1 MKKTLLLLLTLGAIA
16 SGADTKEQLWSIDFT
31 TLNRTSNGQAITFGD
46 YTFEVWDGTLSSA
59 GITSN
64 YTPATTT
71 TNEAGESVSVPAQ
84 IDRVHIVGDTGV
96 TWGDNFAVE
105 VVFTLPDGYDKA
117 GNWPAIFNMYGNGN
131 NDNLRF
137 GPYVGASSY
146 GIDGVNST
154 ALVKPDTPDWTAVTL
169 TTGEEHTALL
179 SVYEG
184 AVTLTIDGA
193 VAAKATLTE
202 SDGETTY
209 YGKDIPIDNMLIGGH
224 VGDGNGPVAS
234 SAWNMD
240 VTVSSLTMYKLVP
253 EPTTATLSLL
263 ALAGLAARRRRK

>member
-1 MKKTLLLLLTLGAIA
+1 MKKTLLVLLTLGAIA
-16 SGADTKEQLWSIDFT
+16 SGADTKEELWSIDFT
-31 TLNRTSNGQAITFGD
+31 TLNRTSSGQEITFGD
-46 YTFEVWDGTLSSA
+46 YKFKVWDGTLSSA

-71 TNEAGESVSVPAQ
+71 TNEAGETVTVPAK
-84 IDRVHIVGDTGV
+84 IDRVHIVGTTGV

-117 GNWPAIFNMYGNGN
+117 SNWPAIFNMYGDDN

-137 GPYVGASSY
+137 GPYVKDSSY
-146 GIDGVNST
+146 GIDGVSST
-154 ALVKPDTPDWTAVTL
+154 ALVKPATPDWTAVAL

-193 VAAKATLTE
+193 IAAKATLNT
-202 SDGETTY
+202 SNDY
-209 YGKDIPIDNMLIGGH
+209 YAPSIEIDNMLIGGH
-224 VGDGNGPVAS
+224 AGNIYGPVADHN
-234 SAWNMD
+234 WNMD

>member
-1 MKKTLLLLLTLGAIA
+1 MKKTLLVLLTLGAIA
-16 SGADTKEQLWSIDFT
+16 SGADTKEELWSIDFT
-31 TLNRTSNGQAITFGD
+31 TLNRTSNGQEITFGD
-46 YTFEVWDGTLSSA
+46 YTFKVWGGTLSSA
-59 GITSN
+59 GITSD

-71 TNEAGESVSVPAQ
+71 TNDAGETVESSPAE
-84 IDRVHIVGDTGV
+84 IDRVHITGPTGV

-117 GNWPAIFNMYGNGN
+117 GDWPAIFNMYGNGD

-137 GPYVGASSY
+137 GPYVQDSSY
-146 GIDGVNST
+146 GIDGVSGT
-154 ALVKPDTPDWTAVTL
+154 ALVKPAEADRDWTNVTL
-169 TTGEEHTALL
+169 TTGEAHTALL
-179 SVYEG
+179 SVYDG

-202 SDGETTY
+202 SVGETTY
-209 YGKDIPIDNMLIGGH
+209 YGKDIPINNMLIGGH
-224 VGDGNGPVAS
+224 S
-234 SAWNMD
+234 SKNAGSGWNMD

>member
-1 MKKTLLLLLTLGAIA
+1 MKKTLLVLLTLGAIA
-16 SGADTKEQLWSIDFT
+16 SGADTKEELWSIDFT
-31 TLNRTSNGQAITFGD
+31 TLNRTESGQAITFGD
-46 YTFEVWDGTLSSA
+46 YTFKVWDGTLSSA

-71 TNEAGESVSVPAQ
+71 TNDAGETVESSPAE
-84 IDRVHIVGDTGV
+84 IDRVHITGPTGV

-117 GNWPAIFNMYGNGN
+117 GDWPAIFNMYGNGN

-137 GPYVGASSY
+137 GPYVQDSSY
-146 GIDGVNST
+146 GIDGVSNV
-154 ALVKPDTPDWTAVTL
+154 ALVKPGESDRDWTSVPL
-169 TTGEEHTALL
+169 TTGEAHTALL
-179 SVYEG
+179 SVYDG

-193 VAAKATLTE
+193 IAAKATLNT
-202 SDGETTY
+202 SNDY
-209 YGKDIPIDNMLIGGH
+209 YAPSIEIGNMLIGGH
-224 VGDGNGPVAS
+224 VGNNYGADPK

>member
-1 MKKTLLLLLTLGAIA
+1 MKKTLLVLLTLGAIA
-16 SGADTKEQLWSIDFT
+16 SGADTKEELWSIDFT
-31 TLNRTSNGQAITFGD
+31 TLNRTTNGESITFGD
-46 YTFEVWDGTLSSA
+46 YTFKVWGGTLSSD

-71 TNEAGESVSVPAQ
+71 TNEAGETVPVADAQ
-84 IDRVHIVGDTGV
+84 ISRVHITGDTGV
-96 TWGDNFAVE
+96 TWGDNFDVE
-105 VVFTLPDGYDKA
+105 VVFTIPDGYDK
-117 GNWPAIFNMYGNGN
+117 GSNWPAIFNMYGNDN

-137 GPYVGASSY
+137 GPYVENTSY
-146 GIDGVNST
+146 GIDGVSST
-154 ALVKPDTPDWTAVTL
+154 ALVKPATPDWTAVTL
-169 TTGEEHTALL
+169 TTGEAHTALL

-193 VAAKATLTE
+193 VAAKGTLTE
-202 SDGETTY
+202 SIGQTTY
-209 YGKDIPIDNMLIGGH
+209 YGKDIAISNMLIGGH
-224 VGDGNGPVAS
+224 SSNNVAH
-234 SAWNMD
+234 AWNMD

>member
-1 MKKTLLLLLTLGAIA
+1 MKKTLLVLLTLGAIA

-31 TLNRTSNGQAITFGD
+31 TLNRTSNGQAFTFGD
-46 YTFEVWDGTLSSA
+46 YTFKVWDGTLSSA

-71 TNEAGESVSVPAQ
+71 TNEAGESVNVAAK
-84 IDRVHIVGDTGV
+84 IDRVHITGNTGV

-137 GPYVGASSY
+137 GPYVGSSTY
-146 GIDGVNST
+146 GIDGVSGT
-154 ALVKPDTPDWTAVTL
+154 ALVKPAEADRDWTNVPL
-169 TTGEEHTALL
+169 TTGVAHTALL

-193 VAAKATLTE
+193 VAAKAT
-202 SDGETTY
+202 
-209 YGKDIPIDNMLIGGH
+209 
-224 VGDGNGPVAS
+224 
-234 SAWNMD
+234 
-240 VTVSSLTMYKLVP
+240 
-253 EPTTATLSLL
+253 
-263 ALAGLAARRRRK
+263 ARRREEIMSLFI